1 MSAQVALQYVPNIQ
15 HASIQLVHIIAVAS
29 RAQNI
34 IRSRLNVMILMN
46 ALPIVLHV
54 ITPARILL
62 AVINVVVE
70 KDLNFMKAKC
80 QNIII

>member
-1 MSAQVALQYVPNIQ
+1 MS
-15 HASIQLVHIIAVAS
+15 
-29 RAQNI
+29 
-34 IRSRLNVMILMN
+34 

-70 KDLNFMKAKC
+70 KDLNFMKEKR
-80 QNIII
+80 QNIIILSDWLKDSQSE